1 MKNKKF
7 SIKKRLTSFQYAING
22 LKILVRNEHNSRIHT
37 VAMIVAII
45 LGIILKISN
54 IEWVTIII
62 VIGFVFSVEI
72 INSSIENLADF
83 VSPNYNEIIKK
94 VKDLSAAAVLISA
107 LVSLIVGIIIFIPK
121 IIELWQHY

>member
-1 MKNKKF
+1 MK
-7 SIKKRLTSFQYAING
+7 
-22 LKILVRNEHNSRIHT
+22 
-37 VAMIVAII
+37 
-45 LGIILKISN
+45 LG
-54 IEWVTIII
+54 EWVTIII

-94 VKDLSAAAVLISA
+94 VKDLSAASVLISA

-121 IIELWQHY
+121 IIELW

>member
-1 MKNKKF
+1 MANQKF
-7 SIKKRLTSFQYAING
+7 SIKKRLTSFRYAING
-22 LKILVRNEHNSRIHT
+22 LKILIKNEHNSRIHL

-54 IEWVTIII
+54 LEWIAIVM
-62 VIGFVFSVEI
+62 VIGFVFSIEI
-72 INSSIENLADF
+72 INSAIENLADF

-94 VKDLSAAAVLISA
+94 VKDLSAASVLISA

-121 IIELWQHY
+121 IIELC

>member
-1 MKNKKF
+1 MIDQKF
-7 SIKKRLTSFQYAING
+7 SIKKRLTSFRYAING
-22 LKILVRNEHNSRIHT
+22 LKILIKNEHNSRIHL

-54 IEWVTIII
+54 LEWIAIVM
-62 VIGFVFSVEI
+62 VIGFVFSIEI
-72 INSSIENLADF
+72 INSAIENIADF

-107 LVSLIVGIIIFIPK
+107 LVSLIVSIIIFIPK
-121 IIELWQHY
+121 IIELC

>member
-1 MKNKKF
+1 MANQKF
-7 SIKKRLTSFQYAING
+7 SIKKRLTSFRYAING
-22 LKILVRNEHNSRIHT
+22 LKILIKNEHNSRIPL

-54 IEWVTIII
+54 LEWIAIVM
-62 VIGFVFSVEI
+62 VIGFVFSIEI
-72 INSSIENLADF
+72 INSAIENLADF

-94 VKDLSAAAVLISA
+94 VKDLSAASVLISA

-121 IIELWQHY
+121 IIELC